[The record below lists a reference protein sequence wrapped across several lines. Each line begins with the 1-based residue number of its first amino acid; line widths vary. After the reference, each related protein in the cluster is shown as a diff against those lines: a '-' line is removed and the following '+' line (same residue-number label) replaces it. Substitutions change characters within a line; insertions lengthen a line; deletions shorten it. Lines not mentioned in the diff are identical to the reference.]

1 MMPAET
7 LKSSFSG
14 DGFNAGTAF
23 DEIAAMSKGRRW

>member
-23 DEIAAMSKGRRW
+23 AGLAAMVRGRRW